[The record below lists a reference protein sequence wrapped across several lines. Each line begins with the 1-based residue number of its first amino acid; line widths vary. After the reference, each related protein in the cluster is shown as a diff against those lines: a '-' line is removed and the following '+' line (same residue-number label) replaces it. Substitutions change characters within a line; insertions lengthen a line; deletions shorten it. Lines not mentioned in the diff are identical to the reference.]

1 VLFAAIVYF
10 PQQSLYILPLPV
22 PIPAPLF
29 AIAYL
34 AYTYYSARHPRG
46 RINHDAHLAG
56 ALTGLA
62 FVGLTE
68 PRAYGA
74 LIRMLG

>member
-1 VLFAAIVYF
+1 LIIF
-10 PQQSLYILPLPV
+10 PIPL

-29 AIAYL
+29 AVGYL
-34 AYTYYSARHPRG
+34 AYTWYASKHPSG

-62 FVGLTE
+62 FVALTE
-68 PRAYGA
+68 PAAYA
-74 LIRMLG
+74 YLLGSFFG